1 VVRAPGPSLDPTLF
15 PLEQLQD
22 QINDQFTYPPQTTM
36 GLPPNVMTDEQRRA
50 WEEFRHTGRGFDCPL
65 CDEEPPPEPAQMPG
79 IEWVP

>member
-1 VVRAPGPSLDPTLF
+1 MVRAPGPSLDPTLF
-15 PLEQLQD
+15 PPEPRQD

-36 GLPPNVMTDEQRRA
+36 GLPGNVMTDEQQRA

-65 CDEEPPPEPAQMPG
+65 CDEEPPPEPGQMPG